1 MKITKLLAIAL
12 LPSLWYYAQ
21 AQEQTTS
28 TEENQKEAASP
39 LKNKVSIA
47 ATRVYNN
54 QLSTQ
59 LIDPS
64 SSSVTVTAPFA
75 EGKNDAFLAL
85 EVGWYVSDSWR
96 LNLTTGFNF
105 SKNPGYTKK
114 EGVDSPINGLPATVP
129 EFTTIPERHSMGL
142 AVTLGSDRF
151 FHTEYLPNLVWFVG
165 GRFGYSFVH
174 EGYNKNEAL
183 NYGPAQAQTFR
194 FRVAAAVGADYYLI
208 PEKLFVGVQVDP
220 LSYSYGVYTAKSR
233 PSVGARSA
241 DTHHF
246 NFLGG
251 PNYNVDLSFKLG
263 LNF

>member
-1 MKITKLLAIAL
+1 ML
-12 LPSLWYYAQ
+12 
-21 AQEQTTS
+21 
-28 TEENQKEAASP
+28 
-39 LKNKVSIA
+39 
-47 ATRVYNN
+47 
-54 QLSTQ
+54 
-59 LIDPS
+59 
-64 SSSVTVTAPFA
+64 
-75 EGKNDAFLAL
+75 
-85 EVGWYVSDSWR
+85 
-96 LNLTTGFNF
+96 
-105 SKNPGYTKK
+105 TKK

-165 GRFGYSFVH
+165 GRLGYSFVH